1 MENNVSNVVIQS
13 GHNDVID
20 APPSDIQSKVHQ
32 DRLLSVEQLGSSD
45 DLGCDVPPNVT
56 NTDPTDPSSS
66 SPMFVAKNEYSVE
79 NVDTDANPSRISSVE
94 LPSVAS
100 SVQLPMVLR
109 HHVFKNGNWKLHVA
123 KPHPTIKL
131 SIFTRKL
138 DYDEFNLRYP
148 VIKIHSINAITDS
161 GAHCCLWG
169 WADCQRAG
177 LQRGDLIPVRQRLNG
192 VSKSKIN
199 IYGAV
204 LLRMFGISST
214 GECINCAAMVYV
226 SPDVTGFY
234 LSEEAMMQLKI
245 ISSSFPNVGSA
256 VAVTAAK
263 PCDCQPRTQT
273 PGRPKVLPMKACVE
287 NIPLMEKWLRDY
299 FATSTFNLCPHV
311 PIPSITGP
319 PLRIHANPTAEP
331 KQAYTPAKVSLH
343 WEQEVEAGLKED
355 EAQHVI
361 EKVPYGETSEWC
373 HRMVVTRKSDG
384 KPRRTVDLSPLN
396 KHCVREV
403 HPMKS
408 PFESAKG
415 IPPNTWRTVTDA
427 RNGFHSIP
435 LHPDDKHVTTCI
447 MQWGRYRYLKAPQGY
462 ASSCD
467 GYNRRMDEITADFE
481 RLKRCVDDNCH
492 FVISIRMRIWSYI
505 GGVQLTF
512 LN

>member
-1 MENNVSNVVIQS
+1 MC
-13 GHNDVID
+13 
-20 APPSDIQSKVHQ
+20 
-32 DRLLSVEQLGSSD
+32 SS
-45 DLGCDVPPNVT
+45 LT
-56 NTDPTDPSSS
+56 
-66 SPMFVAKNEYSVE
+66 
-79 NVDTDANPSRISSVE
+79 
-94 LPSVAS
+94 
-100 SVQLPMVLR
+100 
-109 HHVFKNGNWKLHVA
+109 
-123 KPHPTIKL
+123 
-131 SIFTRKL
+131 
-138 DYDEFNLRYP
+138 P
-148 VIKIHSINAITDS
+148 VIGSDPCQNSI
-161 GAHCCLWG
+161 
-169 WADCQRAG
+169 
-177 LQRGDLIPVRQRLNG
+177 
-192 VSKSKIN
+192 
-199 IYGAV
+199 
-204 LLRMFGISST
+204 
-214 GECINCAAMVYV
+214 
-226 SPDVTGFY
+226 
-234 LSEEAMMQLKI
+234 
-245 ISSSFPNVGSA
+245 
-256 VAVTAAK
+256 
-263 PCDCQPRTQT
+263 
-273 PGRPKVLPMKACVE
+273 
-287 NIPLMEKWLRDY
+287 
-299 FATSTFNLCPHV
+299 TFPHV

-435 LHPDDKHVTTCI
+435 LHPDDKHLTTFI
-447 MQWGRYRYLKAPQGY
+447 TQWGRYRYLKAPQGY

-481 RLKRCVDDNCH
+481 RLKWCVDDNCH